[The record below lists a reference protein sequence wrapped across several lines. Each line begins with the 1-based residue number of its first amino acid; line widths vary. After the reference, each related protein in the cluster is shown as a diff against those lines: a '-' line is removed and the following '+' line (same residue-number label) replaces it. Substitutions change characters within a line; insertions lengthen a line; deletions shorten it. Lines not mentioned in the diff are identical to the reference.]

1 MKKILIKREQ
11 SKLACFAEREKSRTK
26 FKIKT
31 FMLAVVALALTAPVF
46 TACSSDDDN
55 TKENI
60 ISEFSVNDQKVAA
73 QKAKSKKNTAV
84 LLVAF
89 GSTWNNAFLA
99 FDKTI
104 TAYEQAFPE
113 ADVYISFSS
122 DICINRASVGENVD
136 DNGNLV
142 KRDYYEPR
150 YLLHAIGAAK
160 YSKIYVQSLQVI
172 PGEEFA
178 AVVASVKKFMN
189 NGYIG
194 DAHLDDDYL
203 AKLAEDEAI
212 FLGMPLLNNPDVD
225 VPEVAKQLNALYS
238 SEAQQGVVAFM
249 GHGNPDTY
257 DTFKANV
264 RYEQLEGE
272 LQKLSPNYFVGTVD
286 MPDNYKQDVWA
297 RMQDKGIN
305 SGKVCLHAL
314 MSIAGD
320 HAHNDMAG
328 GALEGQ
334 DEDEYWDE
342 NDPESED
349 NSWFEFF
356 IHKGY
361 TATVPLSGKHPLG
374 LLELPGVLNVWINH
388 TKNAEFLEDAY
399 HSMYPEE

>member
-1 MKKILIKREQ
+1 MKKI
-11 SKLACFAEREKSRTK
+11 KS
-26 FKIKT
+26 F
-31 FMLAVVALALTAPVF
+31 FVAAIAFALTAPVF
-46 TACSSDDDN
+46 TACSSDDKN
-55 TKENI
+55 ETVENI
-60 ISEFSVNDQKVAA
+60 ISEFSVNDKMVAE
-73 QKAKSKKNTAV
+73 QKAKSGKDVAV

-99 FDKTI
+99 FDKTKA
-104 TAYEQAFPE
+104 AYEQAFPN
-113 ADVYISFSS
+113 ADVYVCFSS

-136 DNGNLV
+136 DNGNIV

-194 DAHLDDDYL
+194 DAHLDDAYL
-203 AKLAEDEAI
+203 ARLADNEAI

-225 VPEVAKQLNALYS
+225 VPEVAKQLNDLYK

-264 RYEQLEGE
+264 RYEQLEE
-272 LQKLSPNYFVGTVD
+272 ALQAYSPNYFVGTVD
-286 MPDNYKQDVWA
+286 MPDNYKQDVLG
-297 RMQDKGIN
+297 RMQAKGIN
-305 SGKVCLHAL
+305 SGKVYLHAL

-328 GALEGQ
+328 EG
-334 DEDEYWDE
+334 DEYWDASE
-342 NDPESED
+342 EESED

-356 IHKGY
+356 SHKGY
-361 TATVPLSGKHPLG
+361 NVTVPVSGKHPQG
-374 LLELPGVLNVWINH
+374 LLELSGVLNVWISH

>member
-1 MKKILIKREQ
+1 MKQIK
-11 SKLACFAEREKSRTK
+11 SLVLA
-26 FKIKT
+26 
-31 FMLAVVALALTAPVF
+31 AVAFALAAPVF
-46 TACSSDDDN
+46 TSCSDDDKN
-55 TKENI
+55 ETVENI
-60 ISEFSVNDQKVAA
+60 ISEFSVNDTMVAE
-73 QKAKSKKNTAV
+73 QKAKSGKDVAV

-99 FDKTI
+99 FDKTKA
-104 TAYEQAFPE
+104 AYETAFPK
-113 ADVYISFSS
+113 ADVYVCFSS

-136 DNGNLV
+136 DNGNIV

-189 NGYIG
+189 NGYLAS
-194 DAHLDDDYL
+194 AHLDDEYL
-203 AKLAEDEAI
+203 AKLADNEAI
-212 FLGMPLLNNPDVD
+212 FLGMPLLNDPDVD
-225 VPEVAKQLNALYS
+225 VPEVAKQLNTLYG

-264 RYEQLEGE
+264 RYEQLEEE
-272 LQKLSPNYFVGTVD
+272 LQKYSSNYFVGTVD
-286 MPDNYKQDVWA
+286 MPDNYKQDVLA
-297 RMQDKGIN
+297 RMQAQGIN
-305 SGKVCLHAL
+305 SGKVFLHAL

-328 GALEGQ
+328 EG
-334 DEDEYWDE
+334 DDYWDASDE
-342 NDPESED
+342 ESED
-349 NSWFEFF
+349 NSWYEFF
-356 IHKGY
+356 SHKGY
-361 TATVPLSGKHPLG
+361 DVSVPVTNKHPLG
-374 LLELPGVLNVWINH
+374 LLELSGIQNVWINH

>member
-1 MKKILIKREQ
+1 MKKI
-11 SKLACFAEREKSRTK
+11 KSFFVTVMA
-26 FKIKT
+26 IC
-31 FMLAVVALALTAPVF
+31 LTVPVF
-46 TACSSDDDN
+46 TACNDDDE
-55 TKENI
+55 TIENI
-60 ISEFSVNDQKVAA
+60 VSEYTVNDKMVAD
-73 QKAKSKKNTAV
+73 QKAKSKKDVAV

-99 FDKTI
+99 FDKTKE
-104 TAYEQAFPE
+104 AYEKAFPE
-113 ADVYISFSS
+113 ADVFFCFSS
-122 DICINRASVGENVD
+122 DICINRASAGENTD
-136 DNGNLV
+136 DNGKIV

-189 NGYIG
+189 NGYIAN
-194 DAHLDDDYL
+194 AHLDDEYL
-203 AKLAEDEAI
+203 AKLEEDKAI
-212 FLGMPLLNNPDVD
+212 FLGMPLLNNPEVD
-225 VPEVAKQLNALYS
+225 VPEVAKQLNNLYKN
-238 SEAQQGVVAFM
+238 EAAQGVVAFM

-264 RYEQLEGE
+264 RYTQLEE
-272 LQKLSPNYFVGTVD
+272 ALQAYSSNYFVGTVD
-286 MPDNYKQDVWA
+286 MPDNYKQDVMA
-297 RMQDKGIN
+297 RMQEKGIN
-305 SGKVCLHAL
+305 SGKVSLHAL

-328 GALEGQ
+328 EG
-334 DEDEYWDE
+334 DEYWDE
-342 NDPESED
+342 EDPESED

-356 IHKGY
+356 GHNGY
-361 TATVPLSGKHPLG
+361 QPVVPVVGKHPQG
-374 LLELPGVLNVWINH
+374 LLELNGVLNVWIQH

>member
-1 MKKILIKREQ
+1 MKTIK
-11 SKLACFAEREKSRTK
+11 S
-26 FKIKT
+26 

-46 TACSSDDDN
+46 TACSDDDN

-73 QKAKSKKNTAV
+73 QKKASGKNVAV

-99 FDKTI
+99 FDKTKA
-104 TAYEQAFPE
+104 AYESAFPE

-122 DICINRASVGENVD
+122 DICINRASIGENVD
-136 DNGNLV
+136 DNGNIV

-194 DAHLDDDYL
+194 NAHLDDEYL
-203 AKLAEDEAI
+203 EKLALDEGI
-212 FLGMPLLNNPDVD
+212 FLGMPLLSDPEVD
-225 VPEVAKQLNALYS
+225 VPAVAAELNKLYA
-238 SEAQQGVVAFM
+238 SEAAQGVVAFM
-249 GHGNPDTY
+249 GHGNPDSY
-257 DTFKANV
+257 DTFKANI
-264 RYEQLEGE
+264 RYTQLEQD
-272 LQKLSPNYFVGTVD
+272 LQKFSPNYFVGTVD
-286 MPDNYKQDVWA
+286 MPDNYKQDVMS
-297 RMQDKGIN
+297 RMQAKGIK
-305 SGKVCLHAL
+305 SGKISLHAL

-328 GALEGQ
+328 EG
-334 DEDEYWDE
+334 EDYWDDE
-342 NDPESED
+342 DPESEE
-349 NSWFEFF
+349 NSWYEFF
-356 IHKGY
+356 NHKGY
-361 TATVPLSGKHPLG
+361 TANVPLAGKHPQG
-374 LLELPGVLNVWINH
+374 LLELPGVLQVWINH

>member
-1 MKKILIKREQ
+1 MKKISSFI
-11 SKLACFAEREKSRTK
+11 LATLTFA
-26 FKIKT
+26 
-31 FMLAVVALALTAPVF
+31 LVAPVF
-46 TACSSDDDN
+46 TACSSDDNDDN
-55 TKENI
+55 KTINNI
-60 ISEFSVNDQKVAA
+60 VSEYDDNDQMVAK
-73 QKAKSKKNTAV
+73 QKAQSGKDVAV

-99 FDKTI
+99 FDATKA
-104 TAYEQAFPE
+104 AYQQAFPE
-113 ADVYISFSS
+113 ADIYVSFSS
-122 DICINRASVGENVD
+122 DICINRASQGENED
-136 DNGNLV
+136 DNGNIV

-189 NGYIG
+189 NGYIK
-194 DAHLDDDYL
+194 DAHLDDSYL
-203 AKLAEDEAI
+203 AKLQENKAI
-212 FLGMPLLNNPDVD
+212 FLGMPLLNDPEVD
-225 VPEVAKQLNALYS
+225 VPSVAEKLNAIYAPETAL
-238 SEAQQGVVAFM
+238 GVVAFM

-264 RYEQLEGE
+264 RYTQLEE
-272 LQKLSPNYFVGTVD
+272 ALQAYNSNYFVGTVD
-286 MPDNYKQDVWA
+286 MADNYKQDVLA
-297 RMQDKGIN
+297 RMQEKGVTD
-305 SGKVCLHAL
+305 GKVYLHAL

-328 GALEGQ
+328 EG
-334 DEDEYWDE
+334 EEYWDAE
-342 NDPESED
+342 EEESED

-356 IHKGY
+356 GHKGY
-361 TATVPLSGKHPLG
+361 QPIVVKQGNHPQG
-374 LLELPGVLNVWINH
+374 LLELPSILNVWIQH